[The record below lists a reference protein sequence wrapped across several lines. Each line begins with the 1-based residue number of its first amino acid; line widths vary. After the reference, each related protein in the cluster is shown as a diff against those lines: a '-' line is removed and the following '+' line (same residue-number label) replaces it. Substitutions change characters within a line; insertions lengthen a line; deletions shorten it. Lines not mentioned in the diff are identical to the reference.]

1 MNTKFKKGLSLVELL
16 VAVSLIA
23 ICITAVMGVVIQST
37 DLGKS
42 SDAAYIAISI
52 ARNRIERAREVREN
66 KGYSSLVDMIEEEV
80 YVDRHGTPM
89 PGGMADSDFRR
100 TTIVNAD
107 FGDDL
112 TQVTVRVE
120 YKRRGLFSP
129 APVELVT
136 VLSSISY

>member
-1 MNTKFKKGLSLVELL
+1 MQTKFKKGLSLVELL

-37 DLGKS
+37 ELGKS
-42 SDAAYIAISI
+42 TDAAYIAISI

-66 KGYSSLVDMIEEEV
+66 KGYSSLPDMIEEEV
-80 YVDRHGTPM
+80 YVDRHGTPT
-89 PGGMADSDFRR
+89 PGANDGDFRR
-100 TTIVNAD
+100 TTLINTA

-112 TQVTVRVE
+112 TQVTVQVE

-129 APVELVT
+129 APIELVT
-136 VLSSISY
+136 VLSSINQ